1 MLELVGTS
9 TLKDSLRCARPRGI
23 VCMTGMVGNAWS
35 FSEFSPMEVIPSTVS
50 LTTYDGG
57 TSEFMMMPL
66 AELTQLVESG
76 TLRVNPGK
84 IFKLDEIVEAHRCME
99 ENRAAGKIVVLT

>member
-1 MLELVGTS
+1 
-9 TLKDSLRCARPRGI
+9 
-23 VCMTGMVGNAWS
+23 
-35 FSEFSPMEVIPSTVS
+35 MEAIPSTVS

-99 ENRAAGKIVVLT
+99 ENRAGGKIVVLI